1 MNVINLIVKLVK
13 LYLTLFFSVL
23 VTIVESF
30 FSLIG
35 RLIIIGGI
43 ILFFMCLVIKS
54 SYIVPFIVIAIGTGF
69 LMVPAILTMITKKN
83 DWNCFFI

>member
-83 DWNCFFI
+83 D